1 MKTTTTQETKA
12 TAGLRTASVLTDA
25 DVWPSAFYAA
35 LVEEGFTVS
44 TSRELHELFD
54 SSHDG
59 TPDLLILAKRDARF
73 AVRACHAVRGLKDVP
88 TIVVIPSESDFVPVM
103 DAGADDAITASSD
116 GAVFAARV
124 RALLRR
130 AQRWQPGQSDGI
142 ITVRDLM
149 IDLDK
154 CEVMLRGRPVPLTP
168 TELRILSVLAER
180 TGKVI
185 DARTLLSSVHEHD
198 YDDREAQNLV
208 KVHIANLRRKL
219 EDGRDGNPYILC
231 VRGFGY
237 MLERRA
243 SRRENDPLTALL
255 DASGGQDG

>member
-1 MKTTTTQETKA
+1 MKTTTAPETK
-12 TAGLRTASVLTDA
+12 TSVGVRTASVLADA
-25 DVWPSAFYAA
+25 DVWPSAFQAA
-35 LVEEGFTVS
+35 LQEEGFTVL
-44 TSRELHELFD
+44 TSHELHELFD
-54 SSHDG
+54 LSHDG
-59 TPDLLILAKRDARF
+59 APDLLILAKRDARF
-73 AVRACHAVRGLKDVP
+73 AVRACHAVRGLQDVP

-130 AQRWQPGQSDGI
+130 AQRWQTSQNEGA
-142 ITVRDLM
+142 ITVRDLI

-154 CEVMLRGRPVPLTP
+154 CEVALRGRPVPLTP
-168 TELRILSVLAER
+168 TELRLLAVLAEKA
-180 TGKVI
+180 GKVL
-185 DARTLLSSVHEHD
+185 DARTLLSSVHDHN

-243 SRRENDPLTALL
+243 ERRENDPLTALL
-255 DASGGQDG
+255 EAGGGQDS